1 MSIGSQ
7 TTGKLS
13 LAPNRLISFFLK
25 LLRHLKARTSP
36 GTSTLYNLYLSL
48 IYLASRPLLKKYLP
62 LFKGRASPPCLLSTP
77 PSLPLPHHFA
87 FLFLTLSSLKDI
99 TLTSKHF
106 SLPPNILTTVAS
118 LSNKKMRD
126 EFLLFQINNNLS
138 YYL

>member
-1 MSIGSQ
+1 MHMSIGSR
-7 TTGKLS
+7 TTGRLS

-25 LLRHLKARTSP
+25 LLRHLKARTSS

-87 FLFLTLSSLKDI
+87 FLFLTLSSLK
-99 TLTSKHF
+99 TLFSPLIVS
-106 SLPPNILTTVAS
+106 SLPSNNTTVVISAS
-118 LSNKKMRD
+118 N
-126 EFLLFQINNNLS
+126 
-138 YYL
+138 

>member
-1 MSIGSQ
+1 MSTHMSIGSR
-7 TTGKLS
+7 TTGRLS

-62 LFKGRASPPCLLSTP
+62 LFKGRASPPCLLFTP

-87 FLFLTLSSLKDI
+87 FLFLTLSSLK
-99 TLTSKHF
+99 TLFSPLNLS
-106 SLPPNILTTVAS
+106 SLPSNNTTITIS
-118 LSNKKMRD
+118 STN
-126 EFLLFQINNNLS
+126 
-138 YYL
+138 

>member
-1 MSIGSQ
+1 MHMSIGSQ
-7 TTGKLS
+7 TTGRLS

-87 FLFLTLSSLKDI
+87 LHLLPLSSLK
-99 TLTSKHF
+99 TLFSPLIVS
-106 SLPPNILTTVAS
+106 SLPSNNTTIAIS
-118 LSNKKMRD
+118 STN
-126 EFLLFQINNNLS
+126 
-138 YYL
+138 